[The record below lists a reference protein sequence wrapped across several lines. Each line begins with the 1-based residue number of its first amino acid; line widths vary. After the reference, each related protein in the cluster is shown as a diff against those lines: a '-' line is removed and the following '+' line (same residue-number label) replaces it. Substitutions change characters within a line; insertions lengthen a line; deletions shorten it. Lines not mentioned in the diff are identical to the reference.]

1 MPDDFGDLL
10 PRNLW
15 YPGHMLKA
23 ETAMR
28 NALSLVD
35 MVVLLVDARA
45 PMATRNPRLEQRLIQ
60 RPRLLV
66 ANKADLAAPFISR
79 RWKEAFAARGE
90 ELLLLD
96 ASRLRKPEAL
106 VRQWRDFALEQRRRR
121 GATRPLLRPVR
132 MMVVG
137 IPNIGKSTLVN
148 RLKERNVAKVA
159 DKPGVTR
166 SNQWVTL
173 AGGEVELLDTPGVL
187 WPQLRDKA
195 QELLL
200 TTLGNIP
207 DGSTDP
213 ILTATFLL
221 ERLRSL
227 PIRDPLAPLG
237 LPIVPDSPQEILEA
251 LARRR
256 GMLSNGGEPSLP
268 KAAAALLKQFR
279 SGGLGRITLEPPPA
293 QAEAPDAPGKEAPQ
307 APEGT
312 APDAPEPHP

>member
-1 MPDDFGDLL
+1 MADALGEQL

-35 MVVLLVDARA
+35 MVVLLADARA

-60 RPRLLV
+60 RPRILA
-66 ANKADLAAPFISR
+66 ANKADLASPLVSR
-79 RWKEAFAARGE
+79 RWREYFASQGE
-90 ELLLLD
+90 TLLLLD
-96 ASRLRKPEAL
+96 ASRLRKPEAI
-106 VRQWRDFALEQRRRR
+106 VSQWREFALEQRRLR

-132 MMVVG
+132 IMIVG

-148 RLKERNVAKVA
+148 HLKERKVAKVA

-166 SNQWVTL
+166 TNQWVTL
-173 AGGEVELLDTPGVL
+173 AGGQVELLDTPGVL
-187 WPQLRDKA
+187 WPQLRDKS

-200 TTLGNIP
+200 TLLGNIP

-221 ERLRSL
+221 EKLLSL
-227 PIRDPLAPLG
+227 PLRDPLAPLQ
-237 LPIVPDSPQEILEA
+237 LPEIPAHPQEILQA

-256 GMLSNGGEPSLP
+256 GLLGNGGEPSLP
-268 KAAAALLKQFR
+268 KAAAVLLKEFR
-279 SGGLGRITLEPPPA
+279 SGGLGRITLELPPESPA
-293 QAEAPDAPGKEAPQ
+293 ELQE
-307 APEGT
+307 
-312 APDAPEPHP
+312 EPLP